1 MGHKWIICFVF
12 ACFFCF
18 FWHHFHC
25 ALYLDVVRKRFIIV
39 PFDKVQTESC
49 KRRAKHHFKSYNEK
63 HTSSFWSAAF
73 LVSRWKNKLPWFT
86 PLCSGK
92 DIDRRKEMKCI
103 RGETFSTYYSVLM
116 SSASQLSDKVWGNC
130 EHISRR
136 SVLTV
141 EAGGPMGHTKHSHT
155 GGNFFFILFFSV
167 LHFFELLN
175 CHILFQF
182 KLHIKRNL

>member
-12 ACFFCF
+12 ACFFCFF

-73 LVSRWKNKLPWFT
+73 LVSQWKNKLPWFT
-86 PLCSGK
+86 PLCFGK

-116 SSASQLSDKVWGNC
+116 SSFQTRFGEIANIYHG
-130 EHISRR
+130 
-136 SVLTV
+136 VLFLQWKLEDLWATQNT
-141 EAGGPMGHTKHSHT
+141 HTQEVTS
-155 GGNFFFILFFSV
+155 FLFYFSV
-167 LHFFELLN
+167 SCTFLSY
-175 CHILFQF
+175 
-182 KLHIKRNL
+182 